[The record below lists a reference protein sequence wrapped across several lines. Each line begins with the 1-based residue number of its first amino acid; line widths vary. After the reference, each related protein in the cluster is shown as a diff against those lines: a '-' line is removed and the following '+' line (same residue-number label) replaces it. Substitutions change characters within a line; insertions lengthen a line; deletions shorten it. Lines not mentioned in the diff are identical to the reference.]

1 MADIILQISGSLG
14 WHIATKELSF
24 RGKLMDAERL

>member
-14 WHIATKELSF
+14 WHIATRELIF
-24 RGKLMDAERL
+24 KGKLMDAERL